1 MGLFDEYRSREELMT
16 ALESAITER
25 RDESGR
31 AVWRLA
37 DEERDA
43 LARRY
48 ETANRQA
55 ERQRRR
61 GDELEERLAKTER
74 DRAATAAELERLRTV
89 GSGAAG
95 EDVQATLKR
104 YAEQASA
111 SQSKAAALEAELAPL
126 REENARYKE
135 RETRRAI
142 ETQLVDAARKLDCC
156 ETALRDVKRLAPMFR
171 LNDDGLAV
179 TEDARVASEVL
190 RDEIALSPHWLNRS
204 RGGGAAPGAERVAYS
219 SREQFQEAVSRG
231 DFGAAIRFAPREPI
245 DGGVAGNVGVLR

>member
-1 MGLFDEYRSREELMT
+1 MGLFDEYGSREELLS
-16 ALESAITER
+16 ALDSAIIER
-25 RDESGR
+25 RDEKGG

-43 LARRY
+43 LARRC
-48 ETANRQA
+48 EAASRQA
-55 ERQRRR
+55 ERSRRHSE
-61 GDELEERLAKTER
+61 ELEERLAKAER
-74 DRAATAAELERLRTV
+74 DRAATAAELERLRT
-89 GSGAAG
+89 SGTGASG
-95 EDVQATLKR
+95 DDVQATLRR
-104 YAEQASA
+104 YAEQTRA

-142 ETQLVDAARKLDCC
+142 ESQLVDAARKLDCC

-179 TEDARVASEVL
+179 AEDARVVEEVL

-204 RGGGAAPGAERVAYS
+204 QGGAASPGSERDAYS
-219 SREQFQEAVSRG
+219 DRERFQAALARG
-231 DFGAAIRFAPREPI
+231 DFADAIRCAPRTESSPSSATFR
-245 DGGVAGNVGVLR
+245 GL

>member
-1 MGLFDEYRSREELMT
+1 MGLFDEYGSREELLS
-16 ALESAITER
+16 ALDSAIIER
-25 RDESGR
+25 RDEKGG

-43 LARRY
+43 LARRC
-48 ETANRQA
+48 EAASRQA
-55 ERQRRR
+55 ERSRRHSE
-61 GDELEERLAKTER
+61 ELEERLAKAER
-74 DRAATAAELERLRTV
+74 DRAATAAELERLRT
-89 GSGAAG
+89 SGTGASG
-95 EDVQATLKR
+95 DDVQATLRR
-104 YAEQASA
+104 YAEQTRA

-142 ETQLVDAARKLDCC
+142 ESQLVDAARKLDCC

-179 TEDARVASEVL
+179 AEDARVVEEVL

-204 RGGGAAPGAERVAYS
+204 QGGAASPGSERDAYS
-219 SREQFQEAVSRG
+219 DRERFQAALARG
-231 DFGAAIRFAPREPI
+231 DFADAIRCAPRTESSQSSATFR
-245 DGGVAGNVGVLR
+245 GL

>member
-1 MGLFDEYRSREELMT
+1 MGIYDEYRSRDELLT
-16 ALESAITER
+16 ALESAIKER
-25 RDESGR
+25 RDESGA
-31 AVWRLA
+31 AVWRLT

-43 LARRY
+43 LARRC
-48 ETANRQA
+48 ETASRQA

-61 GDELEERLAKTER
+61 GDELEERLAKAER
-74 DRAATAAELERLRTV
+74 DRAATAAELERLRT
-89 GSGAAG
+89 SGTGASG
-95 EDVQATLKR
+95 DDVQATLRR
-104 YAEQASA
+104 YAEQTRA

-142 ETQLVDAARKLDCC
+142 ESQLVDAARKLDCC

-179 TEDARVASEVL
+179 AEDARVVEEVL

-204 RGGGAAPGAERVAYS
+204 QGGAASPGSERDAYS
-219 SREQFQEAVSRG
+219 DRERFQAAIARG
-231 DFGAAIRFAPREPI
+231 DFADAIRCAPRTESSQSSATFR
-245 DGGVAGNVGVLR
+245 GL

>member
-1 MGLFDEYRSREELMT
+1 MGLFDEYGSREELLS
-16 ALESAITER
+16 ALDSAIIER
-25 RDESGR
+25 RDEKGG

-43 LARRY
+43 LARRC
-48 ETANRQA
+48 EAASRLA
-55 ERQRRR
+55 ERNRRHNE
-61 GDELEERLAKTER
+61 ELEERLAKAER
-74 DRAATAAELERLRTV
+74 DRAATAAELERLRT
-89 GSGAAG
+89 SGTG
-95 EDVQATLKR
+95 TPGDDVQATLRR
-104 YAEQASA
+104 YAEQTRA

-142 ETQLVDAARKLDCC
+142 ESQLVDAARKLDCC

-179 TEDARVASEVL
+179 AEDARVVEEVL

-204 RGGGAAPGAERVAYS
+204 QGGAASPGSERDAYS
-219 SREQFQEAVSRG
+219 DRERFQAAIARG
-231 DFGAAIRFAPREPI
+231 DFADAIRCAPRTETSQSS
-245 DGGVAGNVGVLR
+245 ATFREF